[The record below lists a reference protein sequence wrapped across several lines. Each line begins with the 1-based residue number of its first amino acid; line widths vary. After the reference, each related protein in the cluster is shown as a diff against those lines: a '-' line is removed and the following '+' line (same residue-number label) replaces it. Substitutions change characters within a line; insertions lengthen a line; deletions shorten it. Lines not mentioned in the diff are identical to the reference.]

1 MALYFKQSLFY
12 CKERKMKR
20 VIKTV
25 SFALLLILLT
35 TILFIVLNKK
45 NEAEKQFIG
54 KVTFIELGSKN
65 CIDCIKM

>member
-1 MALYFKQSLFY
+1 
-12 CKERKMKR
+12 MKR